1 MSQNFKALQRSQGAS
16 DELISALF
24 DSDISERIAVEEP
37 EPVVVSVSD
46 SALLDELAP
55 AAEPMEAAPEHPA
68 APAPTERAP
77 RHSVHLELDR
87 TRTVPLQIMTGSPLL
102 PFGQAETASE
112 QYRIVRTKL
121 THHPAGPRT
130 ILISSGGSGDGKS
143 VSAINLVGAMALKCD
158 SNVLL
163 VDGDLRRGKIHH
175 YLGLPAEPGLTDVLE
190 GRATL
195 NEAIVRTEQFPSMYV
210 LPAGRRHPNP
220 SELLDSDAWRQT
232 SAHLR
237 ETFRFVFIDSPP
249 VGVIADY
256 DMLAS
261 AADGILLVVRP
272 DHTRRDA
279 CYTALDAVDQSKF
292 LGVVLNCAKDWVL
305 YRKTRSYSYYAGAY

>member
-24 DSDISERIAVEEP
+24 DSDLSERIAVEEP
-37 EPVVVSVSD
+37 EPVVVAD
-46 SALLDELAP
+46 SALLDEP
-55 AAEPMEAAPEHPA
+55 VPVAEPAESAPEPPA
-68 APAPTERAP
+68 APVPVVEKTAGHA
-77 RHSVHLELDR
+77 VHLDLDR
-87 TRTVPLQIMTGSPLL
+87 ARTVPLQIMAGSPLL
-102 PFGQAETASE
+102 PFGQAESASE

-256 DMLAS
+256 DMLAT

-279 CYTALDAVDQSKF
+279 CYTALDNVDQSKF